1 VRVTAQRALGLSS
14 LALLTLALAPDA
26 RAGGMEVGDTGA
38 EALGRGGA
46 FVAKADNPT
55 AVNYNPAG
63 FAKLRGHHIA
73 ISANAVHSMYDFTRA
88 SDSQRAVAG
97 AAYPTI
103 SSTKPWF
110 AAPLHMMA
118 TTDLGIFQHVTFAAG
133 FYAPAAAGSAYPA
146 EIEDSSGKKTSSPQ
160 RYDLVETGGLMLFPS
175 VGVAFRPVDWLD
187 IGLTFQWVITQVQAK
202 TYGTASAACETAE
215 DPGCDIVMDVEG
227 QDLFAPTGSAGVLL
241 RPTSN
246 IEVGALLRLPSKSE
260 LSGKANVTVGASLK
274 RMESYLKYPFI
285 DPESP
290 TLTLTN
296 VYPLMMRLGA
306 RYIFRSGDEERGD
319 IEANFTFEN
328 WAAASERVVTI
339 DGKSMNKPMDPVV
352 MDSRLKNT
360 FGLRLGGSYRLRL
373 LRSLD
378 LVLRAGSFFETE
390 STDVSDTSL
399 QVLGARRIGLTGG
412 IGLRWGRFALD
423 TAYAHL
429 FVPSRVVNQ
438 SSVTAQDFTSG
449 GGGPVVGNGTY
460 RASVDILSVQLS
472 VAFGAGAS
480 PERYHDP
487 EPLPEIK
494 EPEEAPAADPTPD
507 EALGFATS
515 VEDDDD
521 GVRAKGVAPA
531 PATTPCTGAL
541 CFNPDEVL
549 RSAPPAA
556 ATPAPARGATRAAA
570 PREPLPIKDEVSALM
585 GEDQLPVK
593 DEVDQLMGKAS
604 RKIKRARR
612 ARRYR
617 RARARRA
624 RRFSR
629 ARRAA
634 RDSLDHR
641 SSWSRVRHAP
651 RGARCIRRDD
661 LGRCRAYRHHG
672 RVYVSRR

>member
-1 VRVTAQRALGLSS
+1 MRATAQRVPGPSS
-14 LALLTLALAPDA
+14 LALLTLAMLCPDA

-46 FVAKADNPT
+46 FVAKADSPA

-63 FAKLRGHHIA
+63 FVKLRGHHIA
-73 ISANAVHSMYDFTRA
+73 ISANAVHSIYDFTRA
-88 SDSQRAVAG
+88 SDSQREVAG

-118 TTDLGIFQHVTFAAG
+118 TTDLGYFQRLTFAAG
-133 FYAPAAAGSAYPA
+133 FYAPAATGSAYPA
-146 EIEDSSGKKTSSPQ
+146 EIEDSSGKKVSSPQ
-160 RYDLVETGGLMLFPS
+160 RYDMVETGGLMMFPS
-175 VGVAFRPVDWLD
+175 VGVAFRPVEWLD

-202 TYGTASAACETAE
+202 TYGTASAACESAE

-241 RPTSN
+241 RPTRN
-246 IEVGALLRLPSKSE
+246 LELGGLLRLPSKSE
-260 LSGKANVTVGASLK
+260 LKGKADVTVGASLK

-290 TLTLTN
+290 ELTLTN

-339 DGKSMNKPMDPVV
+339 EGKSMNKPMDPVV

-360 FGLRLGGSYRLRL
+360 FGVRLGGSYRLRL
-373 LRSLD
+373 ARSLE
-378 LVLRAGSFFETE
+378 LVLRGGTFFETE

-412 IGLRWGRFALD
+412 MGLRWGRFALD
-423 TAYAHL
+423 AAYAHL

-438 SSVTAQDFTSG
+438 SSVTAQDFTASG
-449 GGGPVVGNGTY
+449 SGPVVGNGTY

-472 VAFGAGAS
+472 VAFGAGAA
-480 PERYHDP
+480 PERYHAP
-487 EPLPEIK
+487 EPLPEIQ
-494 EPEEAPAADPTPD
+494 EPEEDPAPQPSDD
-507 EALGFATS
+507 EALGFA
-515 VEDDDD
+515 DDD
-521 GVRAKGVAPA
+521 GVRSKGAAPA
-531 PATTPCTGAL
+531 PAAPKPCSGAL
-541 CFNPDEVL
+541 CFNADEVL
-549 RSAPPAA
+549 RSATPATA
-556 ATPAPARGATRAAA
+556 PAPAPARIASRAA
-570 PREPLPIKDEVSALM
+570 PPSRPLPIKDEVAALM
-585 GEDQLPVK
+585 GEEQLPVQ
-593 DEVDQLMGKAS
+593 DEVDQLMGTRP
-604 RKIKRARR
+604 RKIKRQRHG
-612 ARRYR
+612 RRYR
-617 RARARRA
+617 RAAARRL
-624 RRFSR
+624 R
-629 ARRAA
+629 AP
-634 RDSLDHR
+634 RDTLDYR
-641 SSWSRVRHAP
+641 SSWRRVRRAP

-661 LGRCRAYRHHG
+661 LGRCRAYQHRG
-672 RVYVSRR
+672 QVYVSRR